1 MNQVKGET
9 ITFDGAVSW
18 VSDHHQH
25 IPMDDLLRLYAFY
38 KVAKGNEAKPNNDK
52 PIVSAFKA
60 NALMQVGH
68 LPMEIAEEK
77 YTELVRQLM

>member
-1 MNQVKGET
+1 
-9 ITFDGAVSW
+9 
-18 VSDHHQH
+18 
-25 IPMDDLLRLYAFY
+25 LYAYY

-68 LPMEIAEEK
+68 LPKEIAEGK